1 MNQNNSEET
10 KKLNIAIVQAFDKNI
25 REYAEYSRLIN
36 ALYAF
41 QKGYTYISFEDD
53 LVPVHVSAYYNKILA
68 IQRVFQDSRN
78 FDWVFYLDSDAVIT
92 NFSYNIEDILGRHP
106 QKEIIF
112 PQDENGKCSGT
123 ILLKNTSKMLNFLQ
137 DVYTNKD
144 FFHTETPEQS
154 AMFYYLDQDTY
165 KDFVSYEG
173 SDFFGAYLNL
183 YSGVQSVKFWGDDS
197 FILHLFRLSTED
209 RCRMFRQILA
219 KNNILCIVNSKRKS
233 RLFTD
238 PPKVGPDPQKDKN

>member
-1 MNQNNSEET
+1 MEQTNTE
-10 KKLNIAIVQAFDKNI
+10 KKLSIAIVQAFDKNI

-36 ALYAF
+36 VLYAF

-53 LVPVHVSAYYNKILA
+53 LVPIHVSTYYNKILA

-78 FDWVFYLDSDAVIT
+78 FDWILYMDSDAAIT
-92 NFSYNIEDILGRHP
+92 NFSYNIEDILERHY

-123 ILLKNTSKMLNFLQ
+123 ILIKNTPKMLNFLQ

-154 AMFYYLDQDTY
+154 AMFY
-165 KDFVSYEG
+165 
-173 SDFFGAYLNL
+173 
-183 YSGVQSVKFWGDDS
+183 
-197 FILHLFRLSTED
+197 
-209 RCRMFRQILA
+209 
-219 KNNILCIVNSKRKS
+219 
-233 RLFTD
+233 
-238 PPKVGPDPQKDKN
+238 